1 MQIERD
7 TPIEEI
13 VETSSQAVAYL
24 RKNGIHC
31 VVCGEPVWGTL
42 EELAQSKGF
51 SEAEIDNF
59 VKELNK
65 QN

>member
-1 MQIERD
+1 
-7 TPIEEI
+7 
-13 VETSSQAVAYL
+13 
-24 RKNGIHC
+24 
-31 VVCGEPVWGTL
+31 L